1 MKKILLRNGLIGLIL
16 IIIAFLI
23 SSLIHPAPLMAE
35 ILVPVFMVLTGTT
48 FFMAVL
54 QKAGNKGDAAFI
66 RYFLVLTVVKIIVYI
81 GISLFV
87 LVAFRLEPKSF
98 LLALLVSYLIFSMSA
113 LQWIMAERWTKKNSR
128 DI

>member
-23 SSLIHPAPLMAE
+23 SSLIHPVPLMAE

-98 LLALLVSYLIFSMSA
+98 LLALLVSYLIFSVSA